1 MDFEVSLTKI
11 FSKTLFKSYG
21 LTNQSYNCELVGFN
35 NNSFIIKPFE
45 TDVAIKHN
53 DYGIIEF
60 IAMNYYLNS
69 KEGSEHLCGVTIE
82 INKKESFYRNYY
94 SIKTTLKL
102 NDDMIEYCLYDPL
115 IIQWFDEEYNKFVR
129 SQESYKTINIENESF
144 IPNDG
149 VYNISTD
156 NPKIKLFDYQKKTL
170 KKMINI
176 EQKISNKSS
185 CNIIHNVKF
194 GNNIYVV
201 NPINSMINSNENK
214 FIKTTTSGGILADV
228 MGLGKTI
235 TTISLIKANTNK
247 NPEYLNVKYNDDN
260 RILTNCSL
268 IICPNH
274 LSKQWES
281 EAKKAFKGLK
291 VIKFNTKRDHDK
303 YSYNDIID
311 SDILIVTQ
319 QFLMNFKHYPCIYY
333 QRVTPASISLDERYN
348 YIKNNHLNT
357 LKNTF
362 TNDNMIYKNTFNPLL
377 EGFSFER
384 VIIDEG
390 HEIFGGLANNNQSL
404 SDYISKL
411 LGYMKGKHYWFVSG
425 TPFSNDLGF
434 INAMKFIKMKVN
446 IDNTEYDYNYETMN
460 CFEFL
465 KNNPMK
471 KRIIKDF
478 IVRHRKDD
486 ILEEVELLGYD
497 ETIIRV
503 DQTDMEKSLYQ
514 SKVGKTSRSVLQQLC
529 CHPLI
534 AETFSRFIGNKEVD
548 LDSMKDQIMEHN
560 ENIIKTYSH
569 KLTLLDPLSQQY
581 HMLKATYSKKVSEAK
596 YLLSIMKKMGEDK
609 NIQEENCS
617 ICFDTLEEPTLT
629 PCGHLFCSDCLKMCL
644 EAKPSCPMCKADL
657 KGKEL
662 LLVNKK
668 VEEKKENKNPLSEKY
683 GAKLGKLI
691 SVIRY
696 LTSNEDNRIIVFSQ
710 WDNMLSLLSKTLSEN
725 GVGNSIVKGNIWAR
739 NSAISKFKNGV
750 NKLGGDNKVIMLSL
764 NNAASGTNL
773 TEATHIFFIEPI
785 DADKKEVLAIEG
797 QAIGRAC
804 RLGQKQKVNI
814 VRVITNN
821 TIEEE
826 IFNKNYSTNTF
837 IPVEEVIN
845 QPVELDV

>member
-1 MDFEVSLTKI
+1 MDFEISQTKTFKRTLYSNIDLTE
-11 FSKTLFKSYG
+11 
-21 LTNQSYNCELVGFN
+21 QSYDCELIGYNNGSFLIKETTSNKTIKLEDYNIIQFIAFN
-35 NNSFIIKPFE
+35 NYIRK
-45 TDVAIKHN
+45 
-53 DYGIIEF
+53 
-60 IAMNYYLNS
+60 
-69 KEGSEHLCGVTIE
+69 KEGEELLCDIE
-82 INKKESFYRNYY
+82 IKLLKNDSYYRTYY
-94 SIKTTLKL
+94 SILTKLTL
-102 NDDMIEYCLYDPL
+102 NTDMVEYCLNEPL
-115 IIQWFDEEYNKFVR
+115 IIRWFDEEYNKFIR
-129 SQESYKTINIENESF
+129 SQETYKTIDIENESF
-144 IPNDG
+144 IPDDG
-149 VYNISTD
+149 IHNIETD

-201 NPINSMINSNENK
+201 NPINSMINSSEDK
-214 FIKTTTSGGILADV
+214 LIKITTNGGILADV

-235 TTISLIKANTNK
+235 TTISLIKANTTK
-247 NPEYLNVKYNDDN
+247 NPEYLNVKYDDDN

-281 EAKKAFKGLK
+281 EAKKAYKGLK

-303 YSYNDIID
+303 YTYNDIID

-319 QFLMNFKHYPCIYY
+319 QFLMNFKHYPCLNY
-333 QRVTPASISLDERYN
+333 QRVTPATINLDSRYN
-348 YIKNNHLNT
+348 NIKNHFNT

-362 TNDNMIYKNTFNPLL
+362 TNDNTIYKNTVNPLL

-390 HEIFGGLANNNQSL
+390 HEIFGEMANSNQSL
-404 SDYISKL
+404 SSYISRL
-411 LGYMKGKHYWFVSG
+411 LGYMQGKHYWFVSG
-425 TPFSNDLGF
+425 TPFSNEIGF
-434 INAMKFIKMKVN
+434 VNAMKFIKMKIF
-446 IDNTEYDYNYETMN
+446 IDETEYDYNRGTMN

-471 KRIIKDF
+471 KRLIKDF
-478 IVRHRKDD
+478 IVRHRKND
-486 ILEEVELLGYD
+486 ILEEVDLPGYD

-596 YLLSIMKKMGEDK
+596 YLLSIMKKMGEEK
-609 NIQEENCS
+609 TIEEENCS

-668 VEEKKENKNPLSEKY
+668 VEQKKESKNPLIEKY

-725 GVGNSIVKGNIWAR
+725 GVGNSIVKGNVWAR

-750 NKLGGDNKVIMLSL
+750 NKLGGENKVIMLSL

-804 RLGQKQKVNI
+804 RLGQKHKVNI

-826 IFNKNYSTNTF
+826 IFNKNYSTNKF
-837 IPVEEVIN
+837 IPVEQVIN